1 MKTTTRRNSLAASL
15 FSIAAFA
22 VASTAGA
29 ADFSLKDTPANYLDI
44 LSGGK
49 IVGRYMYGHDV
60 STPERRLETYKPF
73 LHIFDAEGTAPI
85 TKGAGGD
92 FTHHRG
98 IFIGWNKMTVAG
110 KPMDR
115 WHMVKGDQIH
125 EKFLNQKAG
134 KDGASFTSLVRWTGE
149 TPETTAVEDE
159 RTITFLPAP
168 APAYALVDFVSK
180 VKAVGGETVLAGDP
194 EHAGLHFRPANE
206 VVREETVYLYP
217 KANAEP
223 HKDRDYPWF
232 GETFTLGGKRYSVV
246 YLNHP
251 GNPKDAALS
260 AYRDYGRFGAYF
272 KTTIPAGETA
282 TFRARF
288 LVQVGELPTAEVIQ
302 KLWNEYAG
310 ASEPVP
316 QTTSKPAEFG
326 KSPDSKKKAAAAPAA
341 TPAAPAKP

>member
-1 MKTTTRRNSLAASL
+1 MLAH
-15 FSIAAFA
+15 
-22 VASTAGA
+22 AGA
-29 ADFSLKDTPANYLDI
+29 AEFSLKDTPGDHLDV

-49 IVGRYMYGHDV
+49 IVGRYMYAHDV
-60 STPERRLETYKPF
+60 SSPERRLETYKPY
-73 LHIFDAEGTAPI
+73 LHVFDADGIAPI
-85 TKGAGGD
+85 TKGAGGE

-110 KPMDR
+110 KKMDR

-125 EKFLNQKAG
+125 QKFFALKAG
-134 KDGASFTSLVRWTGE
+134 PEGASFTSLVRWTGE
-149 TPETTAVEDE
+149 TPDATAVEDE
-159 RTITFLPAP
+159 RTMTFLPAP

-194 EHAGLHFRPANE
+194 EHAGLHFRPAQE
-206 VVREETVYLYP
+206 VDRKGTVYLYP
-217 KANAEP
+217 VANADLE
-223 HKDRDYPWF
+223 KDRDYPWF
-232 GETFTLGGKRYSVV
+232 GETFTLAGNRYSVV

-251 GNPKDAALS
+251 GNPKDAAIS

-288 LVQVGELPTAEVIQ
+288 LVQSGELPTAERIQ

-310 ASEPVP
+310 TTEPVP
-316 QTTSKPAEFG
+316 ATTTKPAAQPKPKAPKPAE
-326 KSPDSKKKAAAAPAA
+326 
-341 TPAAPAKP
+341 PAK

>member
-1 MKTTTRRNSLAASL
+1 MNPSLLCRFILTSIFTAS
-15 FSIAAFA
+15 
-22 VASTAGA
+22 VAGA
-29 ADFSLKDTPANYLDI
+29 ADFSLKDTAGDHLDV

-60 STPERRLETYKPF
+60 SSPERRLETYKPF
-73 LHIFDAEGTAPI
+73 LHVFDAEGVAPI

-110 KPMDR
+110 EKMDR

-125 EKFLNQKAG
+125 EKFLAQKAG
-134 KDGASFTSLVRWTGE
+134 PEGATFTSLVRWTGATAE
-149 TPETTAVEDE
+149 ATAVEDE
-159 RTITFLPAP
+159 RTITFLPP
-168 APAYALVDFVSK
+168 PTGAYAFVDFSSR
-180 VKAVGGETVLAGDP
+180 VKAVGGETVLDGDP

-206 VVREETVYLYP
+206 VDRKETVYLYP

-232 GETFTLGGKRYSVV
+232 GESFTLSGKRFSVV

-251 GNPKDAALS
+251 ENPKGAAIS

-272 KTTIPAGETA
+272 KTTIPAGGTA

-288 LVQVGELPTAEVIQ
+288 LVQTGELPTAEVIQ

-316 QTTSKPAEFG
+316 ETTAKPAEGG
-326 KSPDSKKKAAAAPAA
+326 KTPVPKKKAAVVPAQAP
-341 TPAAPAKP
+341 KP